1 MDKKKFTPWGVSF
14 SSLALVAGMMGYLGI
29 THIDTSSQT
38 NTVAQTQATTQS
50 STQSG
55 LSISL
60 ATNSLLIIAVLSNLL
75 RLRGSTEVSIQLPG
89 EPDIKEKLRI

>member
-29 THIDTSSQT
+29 THKDTSSQT

-55 LSISL
+55 LSISYK
-60 ATNSLLIIAVLSNLL
+60 
-75 RLRGSTEVSIQLPG
+75 LPADHSSSQQSSSFEG
-89 EPDIKEKLRI
+89 QHGGFDTTTGGT